1 MSAKLRTTM
10 KLLEHFVITTSD
22 QARPGSHNNAR
33 VIIER
38 REEQLQ
44 LPQSSQTLVLPSAG
58 SPACLYCARPDNDSY
73 YAASMTSNDNH
84 SPRYQWCQWQ
94 SQNLRGIITNTI
106 NSLVLASSIIRTKPT
121 YNNITTYNTSLVCH
135 ISSIGKIIYLKFS
148 TLQNIIEFILQKLN
162 PCECLHKVLSDQFPY
177 RNSQKWL
184 TFVQVDDTKMPPSI
198 LSARLILS

>member
-1 MSAKLRTTM
+1 MSARLRTTV

-22 QARPGSHNNAR
+22 QPGTSQGQA
-33 VIIER
+33 VTTILGSSS
-38 REEQLQ
+38 REQSG
-44 LPQSSQTLVLPSAG
+44 SSQTLVLPSAR

-121 YNNITTYNTSLVCH
+121 ISRQQTTLHWYAT
-135 ISSIGKIIYLKFS
+135 ISSMGKIFHLKYK
-148 TLQNIIEFILQKLN
+148 I
-162 PCECLHKVLSDQFPY
+162 
-177 RNSQKWL
+177 
-184 TFVQVDDTKMPPSI
+184 
-198 LSARLILS
+198 

>member
-22 QARPGSHNNAR
+22 QVGCDSAGTRQSQQYSGHHR
-33 VIIER
+33 QRRER
-38 REEQLQ
+38 RGEK
-44 LPQSSQTLVLPSAG
+44 LPQSSQTLVLPSDG

-106 NSLVLASSIIRTKPT
+106 NSLVLASSIIRLWSLESEVRT
-121 YNNITTYNTSLVCH
+121 NIQLYYKHYNTSLVCH
-135 ISSIGKIIYLKFS
+135 DLDR
-148 TLQNIIEFILQKLN
+148 
-162 PCECLHKVLSDQFPY
+162 CLSL
-177 RNSQKWL
+177 L
-184 TFVQVDDTKMPPSI
+184 
-198 LSARLILS
+198 